1 MKSRVV
7 AVGLLCCLLF
17 GGCGRVVDTGESGV
31 IASGN
36 MYEVTENNF
45 VSGLEYDFTGEDIK
59 ILNSVLP
66 DDITVLGDKIDEN
79 NIKYMINLYD
89 STGKELYEYAV
100 DGTLRVYDGSL
111 EGREITCSGLED
123 IIRSVTGTVE

>member
-1 MKSRVV
+1 MKSRLV

-17 GGCGRVVDTGESGV
+17 GSCGRVVDSSESGV

-45 VSGLEYDFTGEDIK
+45 VSGLEYEFTSENLK
-59 ILNSVLP
+59 VLNSVIP
-66 DDITVLGDKIDEN
+66 DDITVLDGKLDKN
-79 NIKYMINLYD
+79 NIKYMVNLYD

-100 DGTLRVYDGSL
+100 DENLRVYDGNL
-111 EGREITCSGLED
+111 EGKEITCSGLEG
-123 IIRSVTGTVE
+123 IIRSIIGTVE